1 MDYFAQTLQIIGGIL
16 GNPMYWAALFATILL
31 TGPIGLIPGVG
42 ATTVLVLALPFVIIN
57 LDPLIGLVFIAG
69 MLSLGNTMDIIPAVL
84 LGYPSGATAVDFL
97 EGHQLARK
105 GLGARVLGASYAVSM
120 IGGLIGATTLAFAMP
135 GLRAFI
141 VNFSYAEIAAMA
153 LFGVSMVAI
162 LSRGAVM
169 KGLGSAILGLLI
181 ASIGVLPI
189 SGVNRFTFDNIY
201 LWDGIPLV
209 AFLLGIFAFPEL
221 VDLTMSKQP
230 VAANSQVSN
239 REVWIGFKEGL
250 KRWRTIPRQSL
261 FGVFMGSVPGI
272 GGATIEWLSYALGIA
287 FSKDKSQFGKGSLD
301 GILFTESAQSAKEA
315 GQAIPTLAFGIP
327 GGSHWALCLAAMVS
341 YGIAPGLGML
351 TTNLHITMGIVLT
364 IGLGNLIGAIMALFI
379 SAQVAR
385 LTLVP
390 YAFVAGMML
399 PLMFLSAFQAR
410 FQIWDIVVLLC
421 VGMLGLALKWF
432 GWPRPPMIIAF
443 VLAPVLEQNLWTA
456 VGVNGPSGL
465 LSRPYAIAI
474 LILAGV
480 TAVYLSRMMAAGER
494 RALASA
500 EELLEPKTP
509 VPAAIIGGAVA
520 TLEPEEPARPTDVN
534 PPRRYRWKWEYVF
547 WALLIGGVG
556 GIFLRESLG
565 YEGPSRFF
573 PMWASIAFLLVMAGL
588 IGREIV
594 NPDRERGDVMD
605 IAMRTGTDIQAVR
618 ALVRILGWIAAFV
631 ISMGTVGLQITAIL
645 FPAVFI
651 PSNLDWRGKKLLW
664 VLLPMALSTIVVV
677 GILDT
682 MMHVVW
688 PERFILNFF
697 TGGRG

>member
-1 MDYFAQTLQIIGGIL
+1 MMDTFGQTLQIIGGIL
-16 GNPMYWAALFATILL
+16 SNPMYWAALFAAILL

-42 ATTVLVLALPFVIIN
+42 ATTVLVISLPFVILN
-57 LDPLIGLVFIAG
+57 LDPLVGLVFIAG

-97 EGHQLARK
+97 EGHQLARR
-105 GLGARVLGASYAVSM
+105 GLGARVLGASYSVSM
-120 IGGLIGATTLAFAMP
+120 IGGLIGATTLAFTMP
-135 GLRAFI
+135 SLRAFI

-162 LSRGAVM
+162 LSRGAVL

-189 SGVNRFTFDNIY
+189 TGFDRFTFGQMY

-209 AFLLGIFAFPEL
+209 AFLLGVFAFPEL
-221 VDLTMSKQP
+221 VDLTTNKQP
-230 VAANSQVSN
+230 VATGGAVSN

-250 KRWRTIPRQSL
+250 QRWRTIPRQSL
-261 FGVFMGSVPGI
+261 FGVFMGSIPGI

-390 YAFVAGMML
+390 YVFVAGMML

-410 FQIWDIVVLLC
+410 FQLGDIVALLAI
-421 VGMLGLALKWF
+421 GMLGLALKWF

-456 VGVNGPSGL
+456 IGVQGPAGL
-465 LSRPYAIAI
+465 LNRPYAITI
-474 LILAGV
+474 LILAAV
-480 TAVYLSRMMAAGER
+480 TAVYLTKMMAVSER
-494 RALASA
+494 RAVKSA
-500 EELLEPKTP
+500 VDERMPSP
-509 VPAAIIGGAVA
+509 MPAAVAGGAVD
-520 TLEPEEPARPTDVN
+520 TLEPEPQPGSAAITPS
-534 PPRRYRWKWEYVF
+534 PRYRWKWEYAF
-547 WALLIGGVG
+547 WGVLLAIV
-556 GIFLRESLG
+556 IWAFLRESLMYTG
-565 YEGPSRFF
+565 ASAFF
-573 PMWASIAFLLVMAGL
+573 PFWASIAFLLVMGAIIVREAL
-588 IGREIV
+588 NPGRV
-594 NPDRERGDVMD
+594 RGEVMD
-605 IAMRTGTDIQAVR
+605 IAMRTGTDTSAFR
-618 ALVRILGWIAAFV
+618 SLARTLVWIGGFV
-631 ISMGTVGLQITAIL
+631 LAMGTVGLQITAIL
-645 FPAVFI
+645 FPAIFI
-651 PSNLDWRGKKLLW
+651 PANLNWRGRKLLW
-664 VLLPMALSTIVVV
+664 ILLPMGLAAIVVV
-677 GILDT
+677 GLLDN

-688 PERFILNFF
+688 PDRFVLNWF
-697 TGGRG
+697 GIKG